1 MHVARALALIALITG
16 CAGPEG
22 ADAPARAP
30 SDAAAPSTT
39 APARDAA
46 RRSEVAGHFAD
57 LEAQLLRTGLLRRD
71 GGGADAPYGPRRLAE
86 TFVKIALY
94 DEYAIGPEGFEA
106 RATPAML
113 RRWDGPLRIGMV
125 FGASVDPAQR
135 ATDRA
140 TVASLSARLSDLSG
154 LPVGLAER
162 GQNLWVYVVSE
173 EERRALAPEWSRRFD
188 GVPPEV
194 FAPVAGMGLE
204 TVCLALGFSPGANP
218 VYRGGL
224 VVVRAEL
231 PERLREACF
240 HEEIAQAMG
249 LVNDAPEARPSIF
262 NDDEEFATLTP
273 LDDHLVAM
281 LYDPRLRPGMTE
293 AEARP
298 IVEQIA
304 AERLGAGG

>member
-1 MHVARALALIALITG
+1 MAPLRALALVALLAG
-16 CAGPEG
+16 CAGSER
-22 ADAPARAP
+22 ADAPSVSPANDQPPRAA
-30 SDAAAPSTT
+30 SAASADP
-39 APARDAA
+39 PP
-46 RRSEVAGHFAD
+46 SEVSRHFAD

-71 GGGADAPYGPRRLAE
+71 GGGTDAPYGPRRLAE
-86 TFVKIALY
+86 TFVKVALY
-94 DEYAIGPEGFEA
+94 DEYALGPAGFEA
-106 RATPAML
+106 RATPAIL

-125 FGASVDPAQR
+125 FGASVDPRQR
-135 ATDRA
+135 AADRA
-140 TVASLSARLSDLSG
+140 SVTSLAARLSDLSG
-154 LPVGLAER
+154 LPVGLSER

-173 EERRALAPEWSRRFD
+173 EERRTLAPEWSRRFA
-188 GVPPEV
+188 GVPAEV

-204 TVCLALGFSPGANP
+204 TVCLALGFSPAGNP

-231 PERLREACF
+231 PERLREGCF
-240 HEEIAQAMG
+240 HEELAQVMG

-262 NDDEEFATLTP
+262 NDDEEFATLTT
-273 LDDHLVAM
+273 LDAHLVAM